1 MPQQEHTISHV
12 ENIQE
17 RILDYIKEK
26 GYQYN
31 SILPKEEEM
40 AQELGVSRV
49 VVREAYSGLRS
60 LGFIETKRKKGT
72 IFIKPK
78 VFGVLKYII
87 QSDLLDKDSIK
98 DLYELRLMLEIG
110 MADLVVKNAKDE
122 NIQELEELV
131 EKEEQCENSEELKAI
146 DIQFHTILYR
156 MTENRSLEYFQHLL
170 QQLFSLYTPK
180 SSGWIKNEMMT
191 HRTLV
196 TLLKKKDV
204 ELFRLAMR
212 VHLENQFVRKEKILN
227 GGSKQ
232 K

>member
-110 MADLVVKNAKDE
+110 LADLVVKNAKDE
-122 NIQELEELV
+122 NIQE
-131 EKEEQCENSEELKAI
+131 
-146 DIQFHTILYR
+146 YR
-156 MTENRSLEYFQHLL
+156 KWCSRVRPNYF
-170 QQLFSLYTPK
+170 S
-180 SSGWIKNEMMT
+180 I
-191 HRTLV
+191 RT
-196 TLLKKKDV
+196 
-204 ELFRLAMR
+204 
-212 VHLENQFVRKEKILN
+212 
-227 GGSKQ
+227 
-232 K
+232 

>member
-1 MPQQEHTISHV
+1 M
-12 ENIQE
+12 
-17 RILDYIKEK
+17 
-26 GYQYN
+26 
-31 SILPKEEEM
+31 
-40 AQELGVSRV
+40 
-49 VVREAYSGLRS
+49 
-60 LGFIETKRKKGT
+60 
-72 IFIKPK
+72 
-78 VFGVLKYII
+78 LKYII

-180 SSGWIKNEMMT
+180 SSGWLKNEMMT

-227 GGSKQ
+227 SGSTQ